1 MTIKLLT
8 CHNSKNEW
16 IGSDTEELY
25 LHNLKS
31 QAADWQWRNQKVSYT
46 CNSQNY
52 RAPEWNTIDW
62 SNSIVV
68 FGCSQIFGIGV
79 SDNQTVGYY
88 LSKLLNKSVINLGI
102 PGGSVMALWVNTEK
116 LLDHKVNPLAVIY
129 NWPSANRTVELID
142 DQYNSPAGSWMLNRK
157 DAKYGKEWVT
167 HPTQGFEYAKY
178 AVMSVRR
185 SWQCPQLHYSWDSD
199 TAKFLGLPGLGIDL
213 DKARDCMHSGP
224 KTLKSH
230 AEQWYHK
237 LLPTISDNKKITYN
251 KNAYIEEIK
260 KLKNI
265 SKEIK

>member
-1 MTIKLLT
+1 MAIKLLT

-31 QAADWQWRNQKVSYT
+31 QPLDWQWRDQKVEYT
-46 CNSQNY
+46 LNSQNY
-52 RAPEWNTIDW
+52 RTPEWDTIDW
-62 SNSIVV
+62 SNSIVI
-68 FGCSQIFGIGV
+68 FGCSQIFGVGV

-88 LSKLLNKSVINLGI
+88 LSKLLNKPVINLGM

-157 DAKYGKEWVT
+157 DAKYGKEWAL
-167 HPTQGFEYAKY
+167 HPTHGFEYAKY

-185 SWQCPQLHYSWDSD
+185 SWSCPQLHYCWDLD
-199 TAKFLGLPGLGIDL
+199 TAKFLGLPRMATKL
-213 DKARDCMHSGP
+213 DQARDCLHDGP
-224 KTLKSH
+224 DTLKIY
-230 AEQWYHK
+230 ALRLYHE
-237 LLPTISDNKKITYN
+237 LT
-251 KNAYIEEIK
+251 
-260 KLKNI
+260 KLKTFLKKKRCGI
-265 SKEIK
+265 F